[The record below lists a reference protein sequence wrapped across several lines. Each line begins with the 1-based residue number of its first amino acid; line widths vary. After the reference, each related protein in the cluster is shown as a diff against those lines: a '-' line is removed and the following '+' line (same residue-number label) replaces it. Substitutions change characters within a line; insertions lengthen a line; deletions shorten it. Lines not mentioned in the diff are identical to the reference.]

1 MGVGIETND
10 LRMVEENFQFDI
22 RASGILWNEE
32 TDDILL
38 SRENDK
44 QVIQVLLGG
53 AVKRLETSRQAVVR
67 EMLEETAYETE
78 IVRLLALI
86 ESTFS
91 IEGNTDKA
99 YQQINFVYL
108 LKRVAHSDRH
118 KIVAAEEKV
127 RPVWKHRKEVKNVK
141 PTMLNENIAEF
152 PSSVRFEVS
161 FD

>member
-1 MGVGIETND
+1 METND

-38 SRENDK
+38 NRENVK

-67 EMLEETAYETE
+67 EMLEETGYETE

-86 ESTFS
+86 ETTFS

-108 LKRVAHSDRH
+108 LKHVAHSDRY
-118 KIVAAEEKV
+118 KIVASEEKV
-127 RPVWKHRKEVKNVK
+127 QPVWKHRKEVKNVK
-141 PTMLNENIAEF
+141 PTMLNEIIAEF

>member
-1 MGVGIETND
+1 METND

-38 SRENDK
+38 NRENVK

-53 AVKRLETSRQAVVR
+53 AVKRLETSRQAVVH
-67 EMLEETAYETE
+67 EMLEETGYETE

-86 ESTFS
+86 ETTFS

-108 LKRVAHSDRH
+108 LKHVAHSDRY
-118 KIVAAEEKV
+118 KIVASEEKV
-127 RPVWKHRKEVKNVK
+127 RPVWKHRQEVKNVK
-141 PTMLNENIAEF
+141 PTILNEIIAEF
-152 PSSVRFEVS
+152 PTSVRFEVS

>member
-1 MGVGIETND
+1 METND

-67 EMLEETAYETE
+67 EMLEETGYETE

-86 ESTFS
+86 ETTFFQLKETQIKPISKS
-91 IEGNTDKA
+91 I
-99 YQQINFVYL
+99 
-108 LKRVAHSDRH
+108 
-118 KIVAAEEKV
+118 
-127 RPVWKHRKEVKNVK
+127 
-141 PTMLNENIAEF
+141 
-152 PSSVRFEVS
+152 SSIF
-161 FD
+161 

>member
-1 MGVGIETND
+1 METND

-32 TDDILL
+32 T
-38 SRENDK
+38 
-44 QVIQVLLGG
+44 G
-53 AVKRLETSRQAVVR
+53 
-67 EMLEETAYETE
+67 YETE
-78 IVRLLALI
+78 IVRLLDLI
-86 ESTFS
+86 ETTFS

-108 LKRVAHSDRH
+108 LKHVAHSDRH
-118 KIVAAEEKV
+118 KIVASEEKV